1 MSETPS
7 GDEELETADDDAD
20 QVSETSAGDD
30 AALGLCNYGGLID
43 PLFTDVEGV
52 A

>member
-1 MSETPS
+1 MQLPQEQMVAVFRGQRVHGNLDGPDF
-7 GDEELETADDDAD
+7 GLRER
-20 QVSETSAGDD
+20 
-30 AALGLCNYGGLID
+30 LGLCNYGGLID